1 MRASLRTLVGPEVE
15 SRVDIGMAKD
25 GSGVGGESN
34 KITPLSY
41 LHSECLAAA
50 LCALVAQRQSLA
62 TRTNG
67 AYAYDHED
75 ITIPVRTEAAYV
87 SSLSQ

>member
-34 KITPLSY
+34 KIPPLSY
-41 LHSECLAAA
+41 LHSEYLVAA
-50 LCALVAQRQSLA
+50 LCALVAQRQNLA
-62 TRTNG
+62 SRTNG
-67 AYAYDHED
+67 AYAYDHEQ
-75 ITIPVRTEAAYV
+75 ITIPAPTEAAYV